1 MADKI
6 DLEGKTPDELRQV
19 LKDASTTVDE
29 MKRTGD
35 PGFGFAPPEETGPI
49 TREDALK
56 AIADLEQAFL
66 AAQIKDKWEEQARVI
81 KGIRERTE
89 RLQKY
94 GLSERPPV
102 IRHPLRP
109 RLADQTAQ
117 RRQQEMFQVDEVCE
131 NCKIKITELPFEP
144 TPGKPVY
151 CQKCWQERRGKT
163 TVGHAFDKS
172 IEGEQN
178 RLKTWEEGLQQRDEA
193 LNSGA
198 SAEKARGKLSKK
210 ERHAQERAERE
221 AREDT

>member
-1 MADKI
+1 MADKV
-6 DLEGKTPDELRQV
+6 DLEGKAADELRKI

-35 PGFGFAPPEETGPI
+35 PDFGFIPPEETGPI

-56 AIADLEQAFL
+56 AIADLEQAFIT
-66 AAQIKDKWEEQARVI
+66 AQIKAKWEEQTRVI

-94 GLSERPPV
+94 GLSEHPSV
-102 IRHPLRP
+102 IRRPQGLRP
-109 RLADQTAQ
+109 ADQTAQ
-117 RRQQEMFQVDEVCE
+117 RRQRQMFQVDEVCE
-131 NCKIKITELPFEP
+131 NCKVKITELPFEP

-163 TVGHAFDKS
+163 AVGHAFDKS

-178 RLKTWEEGLQQRDEA
+178 RLKTWEEELRQREEA
-193 LNSGA
+193 LKSSA
-198 SAEKARGKLSKK
+198 SAGKSRGKLSKK
-210 ERHAQERAERE
+210 ERRAQERADQE

>member
-1 MADKI
+1 MADKVN
-6 DLEGKTPDELRQV
+6 LEGKTTDELRQV

-35 PGFGFAPPEETGPI
+35 LDFGFIPPEETGPI

-56 AIADLEQAFL
+56 AIADLEQAFIT
-66 AAQIKDKWEEQARVI
+66 AQIKSKWEEQARVI

-94 GLSERPPV
+94 GLSERPPI
-102 IRHPLRP
+102 IRHSQGSRST
-109 RLADQTAQ
+109 DQTVQ
-117 RRQQEMFQVDEVCE
+117 RRQREMFQVDEVCE
-131 NCKIKITELPFEP
+131 NCKVKITELPFEP
-144 TPGKPVY
+144 TPGKPIY

-178 RLKTWEEGLQQRDEA
+178 RLKTWEEELRQREEA
-193 LNSGA
+193 LKSGA
-198 SAEKARGKLSKK
+198 SAEKSRGKLSKK
-210 ERHAQERAERE
+210 ERRAQERADRE